1 MKKIA
6 YFLVSMIIV
15 FSMTACSGSHD
26 KMESKSDSGKKEL
39 MNQSKQ
45 KGFSTADSSDKKE
58 ESGTPKTGVRDRK
71 VIYTAN
77 LSVEADNYE
86 KLLQSLEKKAS
97 SMGGYIVRSNSYHTD
112 EENKAGEVVFRI
124 PQERFQEFL
133 EFSEGA
139 SAKVLERNVAGEDV
153 TEEYVDLESRL
164 KAKKTV
170 EKRLLSFMENAQKT
184 EDLLKISDD
193 LARVQEEIE
202 SIEGRRKY
210 LENQSSLATIT
221 VSIREN
227 KIKVGE
233 IEKDQAGI
241 WLKTKKEFVASVN
254 SLISIISSL
263 LIFIIGNILYI
274 IILALIFIP
283 IIRYIKRN
291 KGRA

>member
-1 MKKIA
+1 MRKIA
-6 YFLVSMIIV
+6 YFLAGMIIV
-15 FSMTACSGSHD
+15 FGMGACSGSHD
-26 KMESKSDSGKKEL
+26 KMESKSDAGKKEL
-39 MNQSKQ
+39 MSQSEQ
-45 KGFSTADSSDKKE
+45 KGFSTSDSSDEKNA
-58 ESGTPKTGVRDRK
+58 ESGTSQTEVRERK

-77 LSVEADNYE
+77 LSVEASNYE
-86 KLLQSLEKKAS
+86 KLLHSLEKKAS
-97 SMGGYIVRSNSYHTD
+97 TIGGYIVRSNSYHTD
-112 EENKAGEVVFRI
+112 EENVAGEVVFRI

-133 EFSEGA
+133 DFSEGA

-184 EDLLKISDD
+184 ENLLKISDD

-241 WLKTKKEFVASVN
+241 WLKTKKEFIDSVN
-254 SLISIISSL
+254 SLISVVSTL
-263 LIFIIGNILYI
+263 LIFILGNILYI
-274 IILALIFIP
+274 IILVLISIP
-283 IIRYIKRN
+283 VIRYMKR
-291 KGRA
+291 KRGA